1 MPNVPYT
8 FSRFI
13 LLTVKNL
20 TSEKTCLHILA
31 EKGQRELAEML
42 LERLTSATRR
52 SDLLNAVV
60 LTELEGQ
67 RPRHLASI
75 HLASLKGH
83 TDLVELFLDQ
93 GVDVNWT
100 NNKNDTPVLWAARG
114 NHIDT
119 VRLLI
124 SRGANLHLENDKG
137 STPLYWAV
145 RYGFVDLVRL
155 LVAEGHANVQQR
167 RKLGLVTP
175 IVLASALGH
184 RDIVEVLL
192 DYGANVTARV
202 GNGMT
207 ALHVAA
213 FEVILKFAHGLI
225 IAIGRV
231 SFRAYITEER
241 EYALILAAA
250 TQLRAAIVAYA
261 S

>member
-1 MPNVPYT
+1 
-8 FSRFI
+8 
-13 LLTVKNL
+13 VKKL
-20 TSEKTCLHILA
+20 TSDKTCLHVLA
-31 EKGQRELAEML
+31 EKGQRELAKML
-42 LERLTSATRR
+42 LERFTSPTRR
-52 SDLLNAVV
+52 TALLNAVV

-145 RYGFVDLVRL
+145 RYGFTDLVRL
-155 LVAEGHANVQQR
+155 LVTEGHANIHQR

-175 IVLASALGH
+175 IVLASGLGH
-184 RDIVEVLL
+184 RDIVDVLL
-192 DYGANVTARV
+192 ESGADVEARV

-207 ALHVAA
+207 ALHAAA
-213 FEVILKFAHGLI
+213 FEVIETGLI
-225 IAIGRV
+225 LRLAS
-231 SFRAYITEER
+231 SFT
-241 EYALILAAA
+241 
-250 TQLRAAIVAYA
+250 VCA
-261 S
+261 SPGADW